1 MAIFGDIETVKEQI
15 NDSKFDKAFL
25 YIKKLQDKNSD
36 EYKSLANIELDK
48 CNKIEIDE
56 NCFVL
61 EQAYLSKNKEDCFF
75 ESHKKY
81 IDIQY
86 IFEGEEIMEVE
97 NIKNLVITNK
107 YDSQLDFAKYSQT
120 PKSSILKIRKN
131 ELAIF
136 YPKDGHMPCIKIDNN
151 IKKKIFDGL
160 TKVVHTDKSGK
171 PMNELN
177 KMQSEDPMF
186 LPRLYYVAKILNWD
200 LSKHKSSET
209 KILNDLKGKMNSY
222 PSNKDIDSTILKLRK
237 AIKKNSNS
245 LF

>member
-36 EYKSLANIELDK
+36 EYKSLANIELDE

-97 NIKNLVITNK
+97 NIKNLAITKEYN
-107 YDSQLDFAKYSQT
+107 SQLDFANYSQT
-120 PKSSILKIRKN
+120 PKSSILKIREN

-136 YPKDGHMPCIKIDNN
+136 YPQDAHMPCIKIDNN
-151 IKKKIFDGL
+151 IKIIKAVF
-160 TKVVHTDKSGK
+160 
-171 PMNELN
+171 
-177 KMQSEDPMF
+177 
-186 LPRLYYVAKILNWD
+186 KILVTN
-200 LSKHKSSET
+200 
-209 KILNDLKGKMNSY
+209 
-222 PSNKDIDSTILKLRK
+222 
-237 AIKKNSNS
+237 
-245 LF
+245 